1 MEQTQSIHPGE
12 IIKLR
17 ERLWRVDDIK
27 DEILTATP
35 LEGSRIERR
44 RFFLPLEVVKISSIE
59 KPNPDLVGNFA
70 GQELLTRAYRLSMIH
85 GTAPFL
91 SLQRSKV
98 IPEPFQMVPLVMA
111 LDLPRVRMLIADDV
125 GLGKTIEG
133 GLIISEL
140 FARNRASR
148 LLVICPASLR
158 TQWKEALSYFFHID
172 AQIISSQLL
181 RQLERTIPP
190 GVSPWE
196 YYPYLIVSMDYA
208 KMPQNKGIILD
219 QQWDIVLI
227 DEVHNLA
234 KPHLVS
240 GRTRN
245 IKDLWDLGR
254 DIAKKTQHL
263 ILLSATPHNG
273 YTDSFASLLS
283 MLDVGAIRGDLNH
296 PSIVREV
303 AKKYVCQRRRMDV
316 EKEFETGTF
325 ESPFPK
331 RDQTE
336 FYINISDEE
345 KKVFNM
351 VEALGKCIIES
362 SQHESQNRQR
372 VMRWTVIHIHKRAI
386 SSPKALRISL
396 KNRLNK
402 VNEKLR
408 KIQEEKE
415 KLVEDYAFTEEEA
428 KNEVFDGES
437 GDRLSDD
444 NVGSRLEEVVPD
456 DEQSLLSQKA
466 IIESTLQVAET
477 ITPTKDSK
485 LIGLLNNVLRE
496 MIRRDNK
503 VIIFTKYKDTLDYLH
518 TEIQRHRNY
527 QGIPLF
533 SVFGEGMP
541 EQVRRGTLAEFA
553 QKEKGVLI
561 ATDCISEGID
571 LQYMAAQII
580 HYELPWNPNR
590 LEQRNGRI
598 DRYGQIRR
606 PGGEHKVYIK
616 TLVVNEPLEAGI
628 CKVLVEKSK
637 QIRQDHGFCPPFFGD
652 DLSILDLIQEYGL
665 DVKIG
670 QTTLDKFSETTDHKI
685 QNDPLSEEAIQ
696 KMKDETFFGQSAI
709 DISEVKAKMKETETI
724 IGSSREIRLFV
735 ESCLNKFSST
745 MTLNPN
751 DQTYR
756 IEINDPKLQGYLK
769 GTSLI
774 PHATFDPL
782 RGKNNRELDV
792 IDIGHPLV
800 QSLIDMGKEL
810 TFTPGNVYGRTA
822 VVQTPDVPVVSAVYT
837 FLARYAIQTNPVS
850 IVEELLTTGINLHS
864 GKVLS
869 DEIIEKTRNS
879 THVPTSRTP
888 DEMKEDLHLALKRQD
903 LDSILKKK
911 TDERCGTLSADRRKI
926 EENLQKGGN
935 HQWLEG
941 FASVIPSSVDLLT
954 VTIYYPDIRS
964 VN

>member
-1 MEQTQSIHPGE
+1 M
-12 IIKLR
+12 
-17 ERLWRVDDIK
+17 WRVDDIK
-27 DEILTATP
+27 EDILTATT
-35 LEGSRIERR
+35 LEGSPIERR
-44 RFFLPLEVVKISSIE
+44 RFFLPLEEAKLSAIE
-59 KPNPDLVGNFA
+59 KPNPDVIGNFSS
-70 GQELLTRAYRLSMIH
+70 QDLLTRAYRLSMIH

-91 SLQRSKV
+91 SLQRSRV

-111 LDLPRVRMLIADDV
+111 LDMPRVRMLIADDV

-133 GLIISEL
+133 GLITTEL

-158 TQWKEALSYFFHID
+158 TQWKESLSYFFHID
-172 AQIISSQLL
+172 AQIVSSQSL

-208 KMPQNKGIILD
+208 KMPQNKGSILD

-234 KPHLVS
+234 KPHQVS
-240 GRTRN
+240 GSTRN

-254 DIAKKTQHL
+254 DITKKTQHL

-273 YTDSFASLLS
+273 YSDSFASLLS
-283 MLDVGAIRGDLNH
+283 MLDVGAVRGDLNH
-296 PSIVREV
+296 PTIVREV
-303 AKKYVCQRRRMDV
+303 AKKYVCQRRRIDV
-316 EKEFETGTF
+316 EKEFETGAF

-336 FYINISDEE
+336 FYIDISEEE
-345 KKVFNM
+345 KKVYEM
-351 VEALGKCIIES
+351 VEALGKSIIES
-362 SQHESQNRQR
+362 SQHENQNRQR

-386 SSPKALRISL
+386 SSPQALRISL
-396 KNRLNK
+396 KNRLKK

-408 KIQEEKE
+408 KIQEEKAQV
-415 KLVEDYAFTEEEA
+415 VEDFAFNDEEA

-444 NVGSRLEEVVPD
+444 NVGSRLEEVVPE
-456 DEQSLLSQKA
+456 DEASLLSQKA
-466 IIESTLQVAET
+466 IIEPTLREAET
-477 ITPTKDSK
+477 ITPAKDSK
-485 LIGLLNNVLRE
+485 LLGLLNNVLRE

-503 VIIFTKYKDTLDYLH
+503 AIIFTKYKDTLDYLH
-518 TEIQRHRNY
+518 NEIRRHRNY
-527 QGIPLF
+527 KGIPVF

-541 EQVRRGTLAEFA
+541 EELRRETLAEFA
-553 QKEKGVLI
+553 RQEKGILI

-652 DLSILDLIQEYGL
+652 DLSILDLIQAYGL

-670 QTTLDKFSETTDHKI
+670 QTTLDKFSETADNTL
-685 QNDPLSEEAIQ
+685 QYDPLSLEAIQ
-696 KMKDETFFGQSAI
+696 KMKDETFYGQSAI

-745 MTLNPN
+745 MTLNQN

-756 IEINDPKLQGYLK
+756 IEIHDPKLQRYLS
-769 GTSLI
+769 GTKLI
-774 PHATFDPL
+774 PRATFDPL
-782 RGKNNRELDV
+782 RGKNNKELDV

-810 TFTPGNVYGRTA
+810 TFTPGDIYGRTA
-822 VVQTPDVPVVSAVYT
+822 VIQTPDVSVVTAVYT
-837 FLARYAIQTNPVS
+837 FLARYAIQTTPVS
-850 IVEELLTTGINLHS
+850 IVEELLTTGINLHT
-864 GKVLS
+864 GEILS
-869 DEIIEKTRNS
+869 QEIMEKTR
-879 THVPTSRTP
+879 TAKLAPTTRTP
-888 DEMKEDLHLALKRQD
+888 DEMKEDLHLALDRKD

-911 TDERCGTLSADRRKI
+911 TDERCGILRTDRRKI
-926 EENLQKGGN
+926 KETLMQDGN

-941 FASVIPSSVDLLT
+941 FETVIPSSIDLLT
-954 VTIYYPDIRS
+954 VTMYYPDIRRG
-964 VN
+964 N